1 MMMMMMKI
9 FWWFFLDYLDRSI
22 LRPSSIHPPFE
33 RPTAPRD
40 AAGPATDASQVLE
53 WPLGLWPTCSLVH
66 SVATKNLS
74 PQQKIADNPR
84 YDWDIPFF
92 FGWEMIGI
100 CDGFVRSMAAI
111 DAEKMRRVAFEF
123 KVLEMLFRWVS
134 LSRWWKT
141 NDLKVEKIA
150 NINAKVVQRCKNLRW
165 VMQWLTA
172 FASGRRTESKNV
184 KIELMIWGRW
194 KTASKWVEIYICC
207 SIMLFETQANNS
219 KCVESTG
226 WNRPK
231 YLWPSH
237 VFNVFNVHGW
247 FQAFASRFRQGFPGF
262 CWGIAYRW
270 IHGMQRW
277 PPCQVSSVF

>member
-1 MMMMMMKI
+1 
-9 FWWFFLDYLDRSI
+9 
-22 LRPSSIHPPFE
+22 
-33 RPTAPRD
+33 
-40 AAGPATDASQVLE
+40 
-53 WPLGLWPTCSLVH
+53 
-66 SVATKNLS
+66 
-74 PQQKIADNPR
+74 
-84 YDWDIPFF
+84 
-92 FGWEMIGI
+92 MIGI
-100 CDGFVRSMAAI
+100 WLGYPFFLGVGDDWDMRWICSNYGCYWRQYNA
-111 DAEKMRRVAFEF
+111 KLRRVAFEF

-172 FASGRRTESKNV
+172 FAWGRRTESKNL

-194 KTASKWVEIYICC
+194 KKASKWVEIYICC
-207 SIMLFETQANNS
+207 SILLFETQTKNS
-219 KCVESTG
+219 KWFESTG

-277 PPCQVSSVF
+277 PPCQVSSDVGAHGSLL